1 MADTKGTTL
10 PKRPPGRPVT
20 RPMPERIPDTAENIA
35 RAIFRSRPKKAG
47 EWKYM
52 KKTEKPAE

>member
-1 MADTKGTTL
+1 MAATKGTNL

-20 RPMPERIPDTAENIA
+20 RPMPKRIPDTAENIA
-35 RAIFRSRPKKAG
+35 RAIFRTRPKKAE

-52 KKTEKPAE
+52 KKAGKPTE